1 MIFCIIASEFAVLSV
16 IMYRSGAALIPY
28 NYILLLTDSGAAGE
42 IIMNIGLG
50 LLFGFLG
57 IWPLLR
63 KLKNDTDELL
73 SQIRKLEI

>member
-16 IMYRSGAALIPY
+16 IMYRSGAALIQY

>member
-42 IIMNIGLG
+42 ILMNIGLG

-73 SQIRKLEI
+73 SQIRKLEM

>member
-42 IIMNIGLG
+42 ILMNIGLG

-57 IWPLLR
+57 I
-63 KLKNDTDELL
+63 
-73 SQIRKLEI
+73 